1 MVIWPAF
8 RMGQYRANDHPYHAP
23 QFSMNLN
30 LSKLPVISDLRS
42 EILSYECECR
52 YWFNENTH
60 LHRQCNYVTRQNI
73 IQKRQYEVLRKRNE
87 FLSTKIKDQ
96 GMVFFKNRF
105 WNGCNG
111 CISLQYDGLIPSKVD
126 KENQR
131 KIITTLYADIKDL
144 KSKFASKE
152 QQLLTEINKVGSMP
166 KNDFR

>member
-1 MVIWPAF
+1 MNKRQLNGGASF
-8 RMGQYRANDHPYHAP
+8 RWLFGPHSAWGRLYRANNHPYHAP

-73 IQKRQYEVLRKRNE
+73 IQKRQYEVLRKRCE

-96 GMVFFKNRF
+96 GMAFFKVI
-105 WNGCNG
+105 W
-111 CISLQYDGLIPSKVD
+111 L
-126 KENQR
+126 
-131 KIITTLYADIKDL
+131 
-144 KSKFASKE
+144 
-152 QQLLTEINKVGSMP
+152 
-166 KNDFR
+166 

>member
-1 MVIWPAF
+1 
-8 RMGQYRANDHPYHAP
+8 
-23 QFSMNLN
+23 
-30 LSKLPVISDLRS
+30 VISDLRS

-60 LHRQCNYVTRQNI
+60 LHRQCNYITRQNI

-96 GMVFFKNRF
+96 
-105 WNGCNG
+105 
-111 CISLQYDGLIPSKVD
+111 VD

-144 KSKFASKE
+144 KSKHASKE
-152 QQLLTEINKVGSMP
+152 QQLLTELNKVSSVGLYFCELQI
-166 KNDFR
+166 FRSNLRTKINRKIAKITRKDRGQYFSRWMLSPVVIFELLNSTDEVQRTK